1 MTNPVILIVS
11 DEHGDRLVDEFGRYA
26 RDYDVRLVAGA
37 DLVTEATEAVAAGGQ
52 PLAMVVMD
60 SSLYPNDVPS
70 ELRASVLDLVGQ
82 WRSIVP
88 TAKGLVVA
96 PFLRFLGDGDILRNA
111 LSLGEFDAYLMLP
124 RGVRDEEFHNAITEL
139 LSDWGSTVADPEVE
153 AVRIVGHA
161 DEPLVMGIRD
171 LLVRMGMP
179 HGVHD
184 PQSAVGLEIAEKYD
198 GEPTYP
204 LVDVLSR
211 QVIAPASVRDVAAAF
226 YGRPDQIDQLTVFDL
241 CIVGAGPAGLA
252 AAVYGASEGLST
264 IVVEEEAIGG
274 QAGMSSMIRNYL
286 GFPRGISGM
295 RLALRARIQALRFG
309 TRFITGWVATGL
321 TPAPKGRVLTVHTDG
336 GDIRTRAVVIA
347 SGAAYRKL
355 GVPEVE
361 ALTGRGVSYGS
372 AMTSAREMVGRDV
385 VVVGGGNSA
394 GQASLHLARFARSVT
409 IVVRRDGLGATM
421 SRYLIDEI
429 ESNARIEIN
438 SCCEVVGGGGAA
450 RLEWIELCD
459 VNTREVRRRACDGL
473 YLLLGADPQCGW
485 LPPEVALDDRG
496 FVLTGGDVPPNLWPG
511 QVPPASLATSAPGIF
526 AVGDVRSGSMKRVAA
541 AAGEGSS
548 VVPLVHAYVAPV

>member
-1 MTNPVILIVS
+1 MTSPVILIVA
-11 DEHGDRLVDEFGRYA
+11 DEYGDDLTGQFDRYG
-26 RDYDVRLVAGA
+26 RDYDVRLVTAGA
-37 DLVTEATEAVAAGGQ
+37 VAEATEAVVADRL

-60 SSLYPNDVPS
+60 SSLFPNEDV
-70 ELRASVLDLVGQ
+70 SVLRTSVLGLVEQ
-82 WRSIVP
+82 WRAVVA
-88 TAKGLVVA
+88 TAKGVVVA
-96 PFLRFLGDGDILRNA
+96 PFERFLGDGDILRNA

-153 AVRIVGHA
+153 AVRIAGSA
-161 DEPLVMGIRD
+161 DDPLVVGIRD

-184 PQSAVGLEIAEKYD
+184 PKSAVGLAITQMYE
-198 GEPTYP
+198 GEPTFP
-204 LVDVLSR
+204 LVDVLGR
-211 QVIAPASVRDVAAAF
+211 QVIAPTSVRDVAAAF

-264 IVVEEEAIGG
+264 VVVEAEAIGG

-309 TRFITGWVATGL
+309 TRFVTGWVVTGL
-321 TPAPKGRVLTVHTDG
+321 TPAPHGRVHTVHTDG
-336 GDIRTRAVVIA
+336 GNIRARSVVIA

-355 GVPEVE
+355 GVPTVE

-372 AMTSAREMVGRDV
+372 AMTSAREMAGRDV

-394 GQASLHLARFARSVT
+394 GQAALHLARFARSVT
-409 IVVRRDGLGATM
+409 IVVRRDGLAATM
-421 SRYLIDEI
+421 SQYLIDEI
-429 ESNARIEIN
+429 ESNRRVQIN
-438 SCCEVVGGGGAA
+438 TCCQVTDGGGAA
-450 RLEWIELCD
+450 RLEWVELRD
-459 VNTREVRRRACDGL
+459 VNTHEVQRRSCDGL
-473 YLLLGADPQCGW
+473 YLLLGADPKCGW
-485 LPPEVALDDRG
+485 LPPEVALDERG
-496 FVLTGGDVPPNLWPG
+496 FVLTGRDI
-511 QVPPASLATSAPGIF
+511 PPAEWVGQLPPDSLATSAPGIF

-548 VVPLVHAYVAPV
+548 VVPLVHAYVAPA